1 MITLQKDNVQK
12 IVASQVQAQKLVL
25 AGFMVVENEP
35 LSAKKSLTTAEK
47 KAQAKAEAEAKKAEG
62 GDLDDGAAN
71 PTGRNDDGGMQVGA

>member
-1 MITLQKDNVQK
+1 MIILQKDNVQK
-12 IVASQVQAQKLVL
+12 IVAGQVQAQKLVL

-47 KAQAKAEAEAKKAEG
+47 KAQAKAEG